1 MTQIEAGTDQQA
13 APIKPKTQ
21 VMGILSI
28 IMFGLT
34 LCVLLVGFGLVAL
47 AYTPTRGAG
56 EGAGNAF
63 LIGGSLLIVSA
74 VPILIGNLIGCVF
87 GIIGLVQKNRRK
99 GLAIVGTTLNGI
111 LLLVYLALFLVLT
124 FNVNRW

>member
-13 APIKPKTQ
+13 APIKPKAQ

-47 AYTPTRGAG
+47 AYTPTMGAAKGAG
-56 EGAGNAF
+56 TAF
-63 LIGGSLLIVSA
+63 LLGGSLLIVSA

-111 LLLVYLALFLVLT
+111 LLLIYLALFLVLT
-124 FNVNRW
+124 FNVDRW